1 MDKSK
6 GVEPHVLQSY
16 YYSVFAGEQGRV
28 VLNDIKLLL
37 TGVGLNG
44 YEGVDPL
51 LPHNELASR
60 TATRN
65 AWDMID
71 GMTQDVVAE
80 KKSFL
85 WLIKET
91 IRIYKHSRKGK

>member
-1 MDKSK
+1 MKDKIT
-6 GVEPHVLQSY
+6 PNVLKSY
-16 YYSVFAGEQGRV
+16 YYSVFATEQGMV

-37 TGVGLNG
+37 TGAGLDE

-71 GMTQDVVAE
+71 GMTQDVIAE
-80 KKSFL
+80 KKSFK
-85 WLIKET
+85 WLVKET
-91 IRIYKHSRKGK
+91 YRIYKHNKGVK